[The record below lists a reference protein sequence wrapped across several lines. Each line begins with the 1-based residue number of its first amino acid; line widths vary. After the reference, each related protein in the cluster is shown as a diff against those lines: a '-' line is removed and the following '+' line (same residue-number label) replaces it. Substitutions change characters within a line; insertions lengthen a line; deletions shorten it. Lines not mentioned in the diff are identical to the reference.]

1 MDLKNYFDL
10 KRTRLDDIRD
20 YGGEVIILFLKEGVS
35 LTEAV
40 EVLSWEIAKFLQNET
55 GKGYSPSK
63 EPGMG
68 IEWIVREPG
77 HETYGLKVVGEGN
90 RVIVKRVAIL
100 EDETFMTRYVRYLH
114 RLVEKEET

>member
-1 MDLKNYFDL
+1 MDLRDYFDL
-10 KRTRLDDIRD
+10 KKTRLDDIRD

-35 LTEAV
+35 TIEAV
-40 EVLSWEIAKFLQNET
+40 EALSWEIAKFLQNET

-77 HETYGLKVVGEGN
+77 HETYGLKIIGETK

-100 EDETFMTRYVRYLH
+100 EDETFMNRYVRYLH
-114 RLVEKEET
+114 RLAEKED

>member
-1 MDLKNYFDL
+1 MDLRNYFDL
-10 KRTRLDDIRD
+10 KKTRLDDVRD

-35 LTEAV
+35 PIEAV

-77 HETYGLKVVGEGN
+77 HEVYGLKIIGEKS
-90 RVIVKRVAIL
+90 RIIVKRVAIL

-114 RLVEKEET
+114 RLAEKED

>member
-1 MDLKNYFDL
+1 MDLRDYFDL
-10 KRTRLDDIRD
+10 KRSRLDDVRE

-35 LTEAV
+35 ISEAV
-40 EVLSWEIAKFLQNET
+40 ETLSWEIAKFLQRET

-77 HETYGLKVVGEGN
+77 HEVYGLKIVGEAN
-90 RVIVKRVAIL
+90 RVIIKRVAIL
-100 EDETFMTRYVRYLH
+100 EDETFMNRYVRYLH
-114 RLVEKEET
+114 QLAERED

>member
-1 MDLKNYFDL
+1 MDLRNYFDL
-10 KRTRLDDIRD
+10 KKTRLDDIRE
-20 YGGEVIILFLKEGVS
+20 YGGEVILLFLKEGIS
-35 LTEAV
+35 LNEAI

-77 HETYGLKVVGEGN
+77 HETYGLKIVGEGN
-90 RVIVKRVAIL
+90 RVIIKRVAIL
-100 EDETFMTRYVRYLH
+100 EDETFMNRYARYLKQ
-114 RLVEKEET
+114 LAEKED